1 MVNKKLTD
9 KAKEDLILV
18 KSALDNTDAR
28 AFSKLLSKYRDPI
41 YFKLLEM
48 LNDKELAQELT
59 IESFGKA
66 FNNLSTYSS
75 TYAFST
81 WLFSIAKNHCI
92 DFLRKKKNSTVSIDD
107 LIDQEDGNSLYIDI
121 KDQKP
126 APDDYLIKK
135 QRIQFLRNLV
145 DQLDPKYR
153 LLVRLRYFKEL
164 SYDEIAQEL
173 NLPLGTVKAQL
184 HRSREYLFKL
194 LSGKKDII

>member
-92 DFLRKKKNSTVSIDD
+92 DFLRKKKNRTVSIDD

-145 DQLDPKYR
+145 AQLDPKDR
-153 LLVRLRYFKEL
+153 LLGRLRYFKEL

>member
-92 DFLRKKKNSTVSIDD
+92 D
-107 LIDQEDGNSLYIDI
+107 
-121 KDQKP
+121 
-126 APDDYLIKK
+126 
-135 QRIQFLRNLV
+135 
-145 DQLDPKYR
+145 
-153 LLVRLRYFKEL
+153 
-164 SYDEIAQEL
+164 
-173 NLPLGTVKAQL
+173 
-184 HRSREYLFKL
+184 
-194 LSGKKDII
+194 

>member
-1 MVNKKLTD
+1 MVKKKLTD

-18 KSALDNTDAR
+18 KNALDNGDAR

-48 LNDKELAQELT
+48 LNDQELAQELT

-66 FNNLSTYSS
+66 FNNLSSYSS

-92 DFLRKKKNSTVSIDD
+92 DFLRKKKNRTVSLDD
-107 LIDQEDGNSLYIDI
+107 LIDQVDGNSLYIDI

-126 APDDYLIKK
+126 TPDDYLIKK

-153 LLVRLRYFKEL
+153 MLVRLRYFKEL

-173 NLPLGTVKAQL
+173 NLPIGTVKAQL

>member
-18 KSALDNTDAR
+18 NRALNHADSR

-48 LNDKELAQELT
+48 VKDKELAQDLT
-59 IESFGKA
+59 IESIGKA
-66 FNNLSTYSS
+66 FNNLTSYSS
-75 TYAFST
+75 NFAFST

-92 DFLRKKKNSTVSIDD
+92 DFLRKKKNRTVSLDD
-107 LIDQEDGNSLYIDI
+107 LIEQENGYSLPFDI
-121 KDQKP
+121 KDHKP
-126 APDDYLIKK
+126 TPDDYLIKK
-135 QRIQFLRNLV
+135 QRIQFLRKLV
-145 DQLDPKYR
+145 DQLEPKYR
-153 LLVRLRYFKEL
+153 LLVKLRYFKEF

-184 HRSREYLFKL
+184 HRSRQHLFKL

>member
-1 MVNKKLTD
+1 MVRV
-9 KAKEDLILV
+9 I
-18 KSALDNTDAR
+18 
-28 AFSKLLSKYRDPI
+28 
-41 YFKLLEM
+41 
-48 LNDKELAQELT
+48 

-92 DFLRKKKNSTVSIDD
+92 DFLRKKKNRTVSIDD
-107 LIDQEDGNSLYIDI
+107 LIDQEDGNSLHIDI

-126 APDDYLIKK
+126 TPDDYLIKK

>member
-92 DFLRKKKNSTVSIDD
+92 DFLRKKKNRTVSIDD
-107 LIDQEDGNSLYIDI
+107 LIDQEDGNSLHIDI

-164 SYDEIAQEL
+164 SYDEIAREL